1 MSAFTMESAG
11 DGTGKWRQYRTIIK
25 EDPNLTASVRGQG
38 HSKFEHKNDSA
49 VSVEVV
55 DYRVKCK
62 VQWQSGE
69 IDEYKSTEL
78 FPALHINDHDFC
90 PSKLSILIFAGRV
103 TK

>member
-1 MSAFTMESAG
+1 MSSFTMESAG
-11 DGTGKWRQYRTIIK
+11 DDTGKWRQYRTIIK
-25 EDPNLTASVRGQG
+25 EDPKLAAALRGQG
-38 HSKFEHKNDSA
+38 HSKFEHKKDSE

-69 IDEYKSTEL
+69 IGEYNSVEL

-90 PSKLSILIFAGRV
+90 PSEYF
-103 TK
+103 